1 MKLYLQGKY
10 YHVYNRG
17 CNRLPIF
24 FSDENYRFLIQKF
37 IDTIGKYGIE
47 ISAYCLMPNHY
58 HLLVRQNSDISISK
72 WLKTVFNGYS
82 QAINKQEN
90 RKGTIFEGRARN
102 KEITNESHLM
112 HLIRY
117 IHYNPVQAGLVSKA
131 EKWEFSNYPDW
142 IGIRKNKLFNNRLL
156 LQYFEN
162 HERYKRFFGDYENS
176 EKIAIEFRSIFFDA
190 E

>member
-24 FSDENYRFLIQKF
+24 FSDENYRFLIRKF
-37 IDTIGKYGIE
+37 NDTIEKYKIE
-47 ISAYCLMPNHY
+47 ISAYCLMSNHY
-58 HLLVRQNSDISISK
+58 HLLVRQNSNISISK

-90 RKGTIFEGRARN
+90 RKGTIFESRPRN
-102 KEITNESHLM
+102 KEITIESHLI

-117 IHYNPVQAGLVSKA
+117 IHYNPVKAGIVTGA
-131 EKWEFSNYPDW
+131 EKWEFSDYSDW
-142 IGIRKNKLFNNRLL
+142 IGIRKNKLFNHRLL
-156 LQYFEN
+156 KQYFNN
-162 HERYKRFFGDYENS
+162 HENYKRFFGDYEDS
-176 EKIAIEFRSIFFDA
+176 QKIATEFRDIFFDA
-190 E
+190 D

>member
-1 MKLYLQGKY
+1 MYLQGKY

-24 FSDENYRFLIQKF
+24 FKDENYRFLIQKF
-37 IDTIGKYGIE
+37 IDTIGKYNID
-47 ISAYCLMPNHY
+47 IFAYCLMPNHY

-90 RKGTIFEGRARN
+90 RKGTIFEGRAKNR
-102 KEITNESHLM
+102 EITSEKHIM

-117 IHYNPVQAGLVSKA
+117 IHYNPVYAGIVTKA
-131 EKWEFSNYPDW
+131 EKWEFSDYSDW
-142 IGIRKNKLFNNRLL
+142 IGIRKNKLFNNHLL
-156 LQYFEN
+156 EQYFDN
-162 HERYKRFFGDYENS
+162 HKSYK
-176 EKIAIEFRSIFFDA
+176 IFFENYEGSQKITNEFTNILFDA
-190 E
+190 NI